1 MALASA
7 DVSHLSNKYLPPS
20 QSTVETSY
28 TAPISVVQQGYSSP
42 VIRQTYAAPAP
53 LQTVALNQQY
63 TASAVTPITEYV
75 PIVQQTLPQAPAFQQ
90 TFATPAVPVVQQTY
104 APSVSYSAPAVSYS
118 APIVK
123 QLYAAPTVSY
133 SVPAVQASYPATS
146 VQTSYSAPV
155 VQTSYSAPAI
165 QQFYAAPSVSIASG
179 NIGTQYAA
187 DGGYIYKKK

>member
-42 VIRQTYAAPAP
+42 VIRQTY
-53 LQTVALNQQY
+53 
-63 TASAVTPITEYV
+63 SAVTPITEYV

-179 NIGTQYAA
+179 NIGTQYAP